1 MVNHYSGVRREYH
14 DTISIKNALQT
25 ENVVST
31 TLHAT
36 IMDWITPST
45 IIVSV
50 YSMYTAIKV
59 TIRCEEEQANSRE
72 AAIATHDRIS
82 NTRCMRAVLSI
93 IHATDY
99 GVNML
104 RQSGCW
110 VGCTRVYST
119 TNLNWSMLS
128 AIADKWANLG
138 PPFLFVHNNLTRFLG
153 YSKLLFFKWIISH
166 HSIYPIETFYKRNPY
181 RTIDAAPTLSSIH
194 LLISSLV

>member
-1 MVNHYSGVRREYH
+1 MQ
-14 DTISIKNALQT
+14 L
-25 ENVVST
+25 
-31 TLHAT
+31 L
-36 IMDWITPST
+36 WIGLLPQS

-50 YSMYTAIKV
+50 YSIITAFEL

-119 TNLNWSMLS
+119 TNLN
-128 AIADKWANLG
+128 
-138 PPFLFVHNNLTRFLG
+138 
-153 YSKLLFFKWIISH
+153 
-166 HSIYPIETFYKRNPY
+166 
-181 RTIDAAPTLSSIH
+181 
-194 LLISSLV
+194 